1 MSNSATAEQ
10 PARLPPWLK
19 VKLAG
24 GKDFERIKAVS
35 ARRSLHTVCEE
46 ARCPNIAECWGGQ
59 KGAATATFMLLGDE
73 CTRACRF
80 CSVSSKARPDAPDPE
95 EPIKLAETLSDM
107 GLDYAVITTV
117 CRDDLPDQGAGH
129 VAQVI
134 REAKRRNPKLLIEIL
149 MQDFQGR
156 RDLLKIVAAAGPDV
170 LAHNL
175 ETVERLTPDVRD
187 HRASYRQSLEVLAL
201 CREIAPKTPSKSS
214 LMLGLGETKNEV
226 LAAFYDLRQAGV
238 QILTIGQYLRPSRA
252 KRNLPVA
259 EFVSPERFED
269 YGRRAREMGFLHVAS
284 GPFVRSSYRAGELF
298 LKDYLGANHLG

>member
-1 MSNSATAEQ
+1 MNNSAAAQ
-10 PARLPPWLK
+10 RPAPLPPWLK
-19 VKLAG
+19 VKLATG
-24 GKDFERIKAVS
+24 ENFARIKAVS
-35 ARRSLHTVCEE
+35 ARRNLHTVCEE
-46 ARCPNIAECWGGQ
+46 ARCPNISECWGGQ

-80 CSVSSKARPDAPDPE
+80 CSVSSKAKPDAPDAE
-95 EPIKLAETLSDM
+95 EPAKLAETLFEM

-129 VAQVI
+129 IARVI
-134 REAKRRNPKLLIEIL
+134 SEAKKRNPKLLLEIL

-156 RDLLKIVAAAGPDV
+156 RDLIEIIAAAGPDV

-175 ETVERLTPDVRD
+175 ETVERLTPAVRD
-187 HRASYRQSLEVLAL
+187 HRASYRQSLDVLSL
-201 CREIAPKTPSKSS
+201 CRDIAPKTPSKSS
-214 LMLGLGETKNEV
+214 LMLGLGEREDEV
-226 LAAFYDLRQAGV
+226 MAAFEDLRRAGV
-238 QILTIGQYLRPSRA
+238 KILTIGQYLRPSRA

-259 EFVSPERFED
+259 EYVTPEQFEA
-269 YGRRAREMGFLHVAS
+269 YGRRARDMGFLHVAS